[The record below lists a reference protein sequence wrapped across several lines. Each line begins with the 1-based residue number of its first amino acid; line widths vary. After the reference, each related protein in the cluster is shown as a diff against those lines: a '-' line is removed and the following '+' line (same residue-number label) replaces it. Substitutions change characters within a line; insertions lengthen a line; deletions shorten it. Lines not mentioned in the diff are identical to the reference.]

1 MPAVR
6 RKTSHYRDLNLSTIE
21 AAITLYERRLKA
33 AARRVRW
40 PTDRHRCYTGMLKK
54 VEPSP
59 QQPPFYAYS
68 ISKAGSETLGPII
81 IVDR

>member
-1 MPAVR
+1 
-6 RKTSHYRDLNLSTIE
+6 
-21 AAITLYERRLKA
+21 
-33 AARRVRW
+33 
-40 PTDRHRCYTGMLKK
+40 MLKK